1 MIYQKQNGLAM
12 NGENLAKIYI
22 VEIKIVSRS
31 LVARVMEKRGGG
43 NMKVTSIMLVKTNG
57 EKMSVFRLSTILMK
71 TNELNHYLHD
81 VIENK
86 GS

>member
-1 MIYQKQNGLAM
+1 M

-57 EKMSVFRLSTILMK
+57 EKMSIFCLSTILMK